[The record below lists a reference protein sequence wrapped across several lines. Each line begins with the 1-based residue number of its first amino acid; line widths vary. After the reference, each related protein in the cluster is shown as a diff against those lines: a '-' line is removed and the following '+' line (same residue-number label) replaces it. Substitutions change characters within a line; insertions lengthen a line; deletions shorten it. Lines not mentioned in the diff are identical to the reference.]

1 MKEFDI
7 SISVPTKKRMTKS
20 CPFFCLRSPKK
31 TYFWAFFSRQ
41 SAQTIVAM
49 KKKWMILSVVAALLA
64 LFVWLSVKGAA
75 TVPMPLWM
83 SILPPLVAIVM
94 ALLIKEVISS
104 LFVGILTG
112 TFLMAYYG
120 GSGPVGALG
129 GGLLRV
135 VDTYIVGS
143 LYDLDHAEIIVF
155 TMIIGGMVRIITA
168 NGGMQGVVIWLSRRA
183 KGPRSGQLITFLMD
197 LCIFFDDYSNT
208 LVVGNTMRPIADR
221 LKVSREKLAYIVDS
235 TSAPVVAVAFVTTWI
250 GAELSYIQAGIR
262 TIGLDVSAYSVFFH
276 SLAYSF
282 YPFLTLGF
290 VLMIILSGRDFGPML
305 AAERKARMGTTA
317 VAEMSC
323 PDDRPVHIA
332 DAMIPLS
339 VLVFGTIVG
348 LVVSGYDAALWS
360 DTNASFFSK
369 LSSTI
374 GLANSYHALL
384 WASVLSL
391 LTAVVMTLLRGTL
404 TFAKVMEE
412 MVEGFK
418 SMFSAVL
425 ILTMAWSI
433 ALVTKDM
440 HTAEFVSDLLVRWSL
455 SPVLVPALTFV
466 LAALI
471 GFSTGT
477 SWGTMAILYPLIL
490 PSTWLLCQEQ
500 GLSAEA
506 SMPLFYNVV
515 ASVLAG
521 SVMGDHCSPISDTT
535 IMSSM
540 SSGCNHL
547 KHVSTQMPYAFTV
560 GCVALFGGVL
570 PAAMGVPSWL
580 AFLVGFVVLGLVVRL
595 LGKRVVS

>member
-1 MKEFDI
+1 MSLVLHI
-7 SISVPTKKRMTKS
+7 
-20 CPFFCLRSPKK
+20 
-31 TYFWAFFSRQ
+31 
-41 SAQTIVAM
+41 M
-49 KKKWMILSVVAALLA
+49 KKKWSVLVVLLA
-64 LFVWLSVKGAA
+64 LIMGIVLLYVFGPVAG
-75 TVPMPLWM
+75 TMPLWM

-112 TFLMAYYG
+112 TFLMALYG
-120 GSGPVGALG
+120 GASPSSALG

-135 VDTYIVGS
+135 VDTYVVGS
-143 LYDLDHAEIIVF
+143 LFDADHVMIIVF
-155 TMIIGGMVRIITA
+155 TLIIGGMVRIITA
-168 NGGMQGVVIWLSRRA
+168 NGGMQGVVNWLSRKAR
-183 KGPRSGQLITFLMD
+183 GPRSGQLMTFFMD

-208 LVVGNTMRPIADR
+208 LVVGNTMRPIADK

-250 GAELSYIQAGIR
+250 GAELSYIQDGISA
-262 TIGLDVSAYSVFFH
+262 IGLEASAYSVFFH

-305 AAERKARMGTTA
+305 KAERKARMTSAMET
-317 VAEMSC
+317 EMANSVSK
-323 PDDRPVHIA
+323 PAHII
-332 DAMIPLS
+332 DALIPLL
-339 VLVFGTIVG
+339 VLIFGTIIG
-348 LVVSGYDAALWS
+348 LIATGYDASIWNEAG
-360 DTNASFFSK
+360 TGFFSK

-374 GLANSYHALL
+374 GSANSYKALL
-384 WASVLSL
+384 WASLASL
-391 LTAVVMTLLRGTL
+391 LTAIVMTLLRGNL
-404 TFAKVMEE
+404 TFAKIMEE

-418 SMFSAVL
+418 SMFNAVL

-440 HTAEFVSDLLVRWSL
+440 HTAEFVSQLLVQWSL
-455 SPVLVPALTFV
+455 SPMVVPVLTFV

-490 PSTWLLCQEQ
+490 PSSWLLCQEQ
-500 GLSAEA
+500 GMSVEA

-535 IMSSM
+535 IMSSLA
-540 SSGCNHL
+540 SSCNHL
-547 KHVSTQMPYAFTV
+547 QHVRTQMPYALTV
-560 GCVALFGGVL
+560 GGVAVLLGVL
-570 PAAMGVPSWL
+570 PTALGLPSWA
-580 AFLVGFVVLGLVVRL
+580 AFLMGFVVLWLIVRL
-595 LGKRVVS
+595 VGKKVET